1 MSTERKGIQSQV
13 LSEALQAATDG
24 WRVRAAV
31 FLTFRFDPAFFE
43 VRAAA
48 NAMLGDFT
56 AAQNDQK
63 KALLRATKF
72 GWDTQQLKAR
82 LESYTASKPW
92 TGNLFVL

>member
-1 MSTERKGIQSQV
+1 MLRDSPSPI
-13 LSEALQAATDG
+13 EAMPRSLASA
-24 WRVRAAV
+24 
-31 FLTFRFDPAFFE
+31 
-43 VRAAA
+43 
-48 NAMLGDFT
+48 LGDFT